1 MAEFID
7 RYIRVKEV
15 RKILNNLDDEDFL
28 TVTISRGEDYR
39 IVGIQDS
46 TCIGFWE
53 LRCEKV
59 E

>member
-1 MAEFID
+1 MTKEELAKIPFKTGGHLAID
-7 RYIRVKEV
+7 REGHK
-15 RKILNNLDDEDFL
+15 
-28 TVTISRGEDYR
+28 

>member
-1 MAEFID
+1 MADFID

-15 RKILNNLDDEDFL
+15 RKMLNNLDDEDFL
-28 TVTISRGEDYR
+28 TVTIDREDYK
-39 IVGIQDS
+39 IVGVQDS

>member
-7 RYIRVKEV
+7 RYIRVKKV
-15 RKILNNLDDEDFL
+15 REMLNNLNDEDFL
-28 TVTISRGEDYR
+28 TVTIDREDYK

-59 E
+59 K

>member
-15 RKILNNLDDEDFL
+15 RKMLNNLDDEDFL
-28 TVTISRGEDYR
+28 TVTIEKDDYK

>member
-1 MAEFID
+1 MADFID

-15 RKILNNLDDEDFL
+15 RKMLNNLDDEDFL
-28 TVTISRGEDYR
+28 TVTIDREDYK

-59 E
+59 K

>member
-7 RYIRVKEV
+7 RYIRVKQL
-15 RKILNNLDDEDFL
+15 RKMLNNLDDEDFL
-28 TVTISRGEDYR
+28 TVTIDRKDYK

>member
-7 RYIRVKEV
+7 KYIRIKEV
-15 RKILNNLDDEDFL
+15 RKMLNNLNDEDFL
-28 TVTISRGEDYR
+28 TVTIDREDYK
-39 IVGIQDS
+39 IVGVQDS

>member
-7 RYIRVKEV
+7 RYIRVKQLREM
-15 RKILNNLDDEDFL
+15 LNNLDDEDFL
-28 TVTISRGEDYR
+28 TVTIDREGNK

-59 E
+59 K